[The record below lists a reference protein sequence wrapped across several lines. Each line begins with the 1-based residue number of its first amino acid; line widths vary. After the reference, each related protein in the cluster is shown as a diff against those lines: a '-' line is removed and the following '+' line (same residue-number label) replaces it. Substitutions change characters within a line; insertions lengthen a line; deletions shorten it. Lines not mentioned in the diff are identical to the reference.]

1 MSILKFSTTTVTALF
16 VTTSLLAITAC
27 SIAPEPEEEASAG
40 IVTAD
45 VLEAKP
51 FPRVEGEGYMQA
63 PPAEA
68 DASSIQMAPLRG
80 RLSKLQTANLI
91 GQPSGMHAGPYK
103 QYFFDSPQQGYE
115 ASGDKYA
122 KIDRNTI
129 KSVEAEPVSTF
140 SVDVDTGAYSL
151 VRDRLNNGLLPHP
164 DAVRIEEMINY
175 FTYSYPQPT
184 GDVPFSVTTDAM
196 QTPWN
201 KGTHLVR
208 IGLQGKTVPVTDR
221 PKANLVFLVDV
232 SGSMRAPDK
241 LPLLVKSLQYM
252 AGSLTAEDRLSL
264 VVYAGSSGIVLEP
277 TPGNEKQVIRDAL
290 ARLQAGGSTA
300 GGAGIKLAYDTA
312 RNAFIDGGLNRII
325 LATDGDFNVGTSSVS
340 ELKRIIEEERK
351 SGVSLTTLGFG
362 DGNFNDALMEQLADA
377 GNGNYAYVD
386 NFSEAKRVLGTQLN
400 ATLMTIAKDVKI
412 QVEFN
417 PAVVA
422 EYRLLGYENRVL
434 AREDFDNDKVDAGE
448 IGAGHSVTALYEI
461 ALVGSE
467 GRRFGDLR
475 YETPTDSGATDRK
488 DELAY
493 VKLRYKEPGGAT
505 SRLIDQVIPTS
516 QLYNRKAPSPDL
528 VHASAVA
535 AYGQMLAQDK
545 YLGDF
550 GPDQVAALAQSVSG
564 SGAYRQEFQT
574 LVESA
579 AALVAL
585 QREAGPGR

>member
-1 MSILKFSTTTVTALF
+1 MSILKFSTTTITALF
-16 VTTSLLAITAC
+16 VTTSLLAISAC
-27 SIAPEPEEEASAG
+27 TMAPEPEKTASNPT
-40 IVTAD
+40 VTAD
-45 VLEAKP
+45 VLETKP
-51 FPRVEGEGYMQA
+51 FPRVEQDGFAQSA
-63 PPAEA
+63 PPAEMA
-68 DASSIQMAPLRG
+68 AMDMQMAPLRG
-80 RLSKLQTANLI
+80 LVANVRNANKI
-91 GQPSGMHAGPYK
+91 AQPSQQG
-103 QYFFDSPQQGYE
+103 FFGDMPQQGYTVT
-115 ASGDKYA
+115 GDKYA
-122 KIDRNTI
+122 PIERSVI
-129 KSVEAEPVSTF
+129 KSAESDPVSTF

-151 VRDRLNNGLLPHP
+151 VRDRLNGGMLPHP
-164 DAVRIEEMINY
+164 DAVRLEEMINY
-175 FTYSYPQPT
+175 FTYSYPQPE

-208 IGLQGKTVPVTDR
+208 IGLQGKSVPVAER

-232 SGSMRAPDK
+232 SGSMRDPDK

-252 AGSLTAEDRLSL
+252 AGSLTAEDRISL
-264 VVYAGSSGIVLEP
+264 VVYAGASGLVLEP
-277 TPGNEKQVIRDAL
+277 TSGSETQTIRDAL
-290 ARLQAGGSTA
+290 GRLQAGGSTA

-312 RNAFIDGGLNRII
+312 RKAFIDGGLNRII
-325 LATDGDFNVGTSSVS
+325 LATDGDFNVGIHDVS
-340 ELKRIIEEERK
+340 QLKTIIEEERK

-386 NFSEAKRVLGTQLN
+386 NFSEAKKVLGTQLN

-448 IGAGHSVTALYEI
+448 IGAGHSVTALYEV

-475 YETPTDSGATDRK
+475 YDAQKPVGANARK

-493 VKLRYKEPGGAT
+493 VKLRYKEPGGEV
-505 SRLIDQVIPTS
+505 SKLIDQVIPTS
-516 QLYNRKAPSPDL
+516 QLHVRKAPSPDL

-535 AYGQMLAQDK
+535 AYGQMLAHDK

-550 GPDQVAALAQSVSG
+550 GPSDVLALAQSLRAEG
-564 SGAYRQEFQT
+564 PYRQEFKA
-574 LVESA
+574 LVENA
-579 AALVAL
+579 TALIAM
-585 QREAGPGR
+585 QGQAGPGR